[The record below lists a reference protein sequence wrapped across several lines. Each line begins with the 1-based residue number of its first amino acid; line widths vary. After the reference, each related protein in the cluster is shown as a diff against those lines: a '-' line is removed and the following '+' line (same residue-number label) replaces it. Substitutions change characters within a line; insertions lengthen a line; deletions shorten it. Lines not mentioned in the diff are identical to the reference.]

1 MNEEELKHVGVVG
14 MKWGVRKNPSRTY
27 AKASKKLSK
36 LDKKVQ
42 KKTSKVD
49 KAIRS
54 YNRSV
59 YGFGPFR
66 NVEKATAKVGK
77 AQYKQEKALRK
88 ADKWMKAME
97 SSFANTDVKF
107 SDADIAKGNS
117 YVTQLNNLKN
127 IKMSRLYA

>member
-1 MNEEELKHVGVVG
+1 MNEEELKHFGVVG
-14 MKWGVRKNPSRTY
+14 MKWGVRKNPSKTY

-36 LDKKVQ
+36 LDKKVE
-42 KKTSKVD
+42 KRTSKVD
-49 KAIRS
+49 KAIRT
-54 YNRSV
+54 YNRSA

-107 SDADIAKGNS
+107 SDADVAKGKS
-117 YVTQLNNLKN
+117 YVAQLGNLKS
-127 IKMSRLYA
+127 IKLSKLYA